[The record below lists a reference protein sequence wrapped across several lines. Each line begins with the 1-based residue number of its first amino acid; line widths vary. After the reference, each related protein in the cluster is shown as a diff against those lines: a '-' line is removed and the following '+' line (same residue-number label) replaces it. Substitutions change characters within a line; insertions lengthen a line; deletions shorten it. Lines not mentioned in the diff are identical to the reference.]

1 VGGGVNEFL
10 PGLSRKEFLDLAVGA
25 VLTGDTPCPP
35 VRSAWQTFEACST
48 PADWARIASRG
59 RWKLSRHLGLFNR
72 IALSLAAREYDRVA
86 IAAPPRHGKSSF
98 FSRYLTSWWLGT
110 FPDDRVIV
118 TSYGAEL
125 ATFWSSRARAD
136 FEAFG
141 DPCFRLR
148 VSTRRRAGDDWDITG
163 HEGGMQ
169 AVGVGGP
176 IMGRGANLAIVDDP
190 FKNFQEA
197 RSQTRRN
204 AVWEWFRSS
213 FLTRLEPGAVVV
225 VIMAPWHEDDL
236 LGRLKKQQAEAD
248 PEEDAEPEHWKFFNF
263 PALATCRES
272 GWPDGLDRIPG
283 DSLWPER
290 YPRPK
295 LLRIK
300 AKIGPRWWTALYQGA
315 PTPDEGDVFQAAWLD
330 GKIVDVS
337 PPLVKE
343 VRFWDLAATEVSG
356 SNDPDWTAGPRVG
369 RHDNESYYVK
379 DVRLA
384 RKTPAGVIDLL
395 FNTAK
400 IDGPRVPVV
409 IEKEGGASGKIAVD
423 LLVRE
428 LRRRGLRRWVIVGQS
443 TGKASKQ
450 ERFNAVASL
459 AENGLLY
466 LVRGSWN
473 ETLVEQF
480 RQLWGGAHDDIA
492 DAISGAHDY
501 LAGKRKLHT
510 SSFDYGGQ
518 HAPDVYGYA
527 PR

>member
-1 VGGGVNEFL
+1 VSDFL

-59 RWKLSRHLGLFNR
+59 RWKLSRHLALFNR
-72 IALSLAAREYDRVA
+72 IALSLSAREYDRVA

-141 DPCFRLR
+141 EPCFRLC
-148 VSTRRRAGDDWDITG
+148 VSTKRRAGDDWDITG

-176 IMGRGANLAIVDDP
+176 IMGRGANLAVVDDP

-213 FLTRLEPGAVVV
+213 FLTRLEPSAVVV

-236 LGRLKKQQAEAD
+236 LGRLRSSAAEAE
-248 PEEDAEPEHWKFFNF
+248 EEDAEPEHWKFFNF
-263 PALATCRES
+263 PALATHREP

-290 YPRPK
+290 FPRPK
-295 LLRIK
+295 LLRLK
-300 AKIGPRWWTALYQGA
+300 AKLGPRWWNSLYMGT
-315 PTPDEGDVFQAAWLD
+315 PTPDKGDVFKKEWFNVVDAA
-330 GKIVDVS
+330 
-337 PPLVKE
+337 PPLRRR
-343 VRFWDLAATEVSG
+343 VRYYDLAATEATG
-356 SNDPDWTAGPRVG
+356 SNDPDWTAGVLFG
-369 RHDNESYYVK
+369 RDDNETCYVCDLRLFRK
-379 DVRLA
+379 SPADVITAIYL
-384 RKTPAGVIDLL
+384 
-395 FNTAK
+395 TAK
-400 IDGPRVPVV
+400 MDGPSVPVV
-409 IEKEGGASGKIAVD
+409 IEREGGAAGKIAID
-423 LLVRE
+423 AIVRE
-428 LRRRGLRRWVIVGQS
+428 LRRRGLRRWRITGQGVGNRPK
-443 TGKASKQ
+443 T
-450 ERFNAVASL
+450 ERAEPVAAL
-459 AENGLLY
+459 AENGLLK
-466 LVRGSWN
+466 LVRASWN
-473 ETLVEQF
+473 EALVEQF
-480 RQLWGGAHDDIA
+480 GQFPGGTHDDIV
-492 DAISGAHDY
+492 DAVSGAHEY
-501 LAGKRKLHT
+501 LAGREKLSQT
-510 SSFDYGGQ
+510 AFEYGGQ
-518 HAPDVYGYA
+518 YAPDVFNYE